1 MNEKQELLDKLKYEI
16 RMRINQFFWGFTDS
30 LIDTNAEVLFIWIRE
45 NKKLLIKT
53 IKDL

>member
-1 MNEKQELLDKLKYEI
+1 MTEKQDLIDQLKYEL
-16 RMRINQFFWGFTDS
+16 RKRVPQFFWGFIDS

>member
-1 MNEKQELLDKLKYEI
+1 MSEKQDLLDKLKYELKKHI
-16 RMRINQFFWGFTDS
+16 PQFFWGFVDC

-53 IKDL
+53 IKEL